1 MRKEMLAP
9 VRRLRLQI
17 DRILPVAVAIALM
30 CLAGCASTAARPATS
45 SYGCMQKVIE
55 EKLPKGLADERAHCM
70 ASALIARY
78 CSKGEAYLAG
88 AGKELR
94 DLFGPGDAQW
104 RDWRADRAGIA
115 CANDISAD
123 AEIADCCSARGY

>member
-1 MRKEMLAP
+1 MP
-9 VRRLRLQI
+9 VHVRWLRLQI
-17 DRILPVAVAIALM
+17 ARTLPVTVAIALA
-30 CLAGCASTAARPATS
+30 CLAGCASSAVRPATS

-55 EKLPKGLADERAHCM
+55 EKLPKGLPDERAHCM

-115 CANDISAD
+115 CSKDATDDVAIAN
-123 AEIADCCSARGY
+123 CCSARGY